1 MMTQYRESGSASG
14 ITNDLK
20 GRAHEPLF
28 FSCYIKTKMKKQ
40 TNKILHFTILKV
52 Q

>member
-14 ITNDLK
+14 ITKDFK

-28 FSCYIKTKMKKQ
+28 FFLLYKNQNEKANKQ
-40 TNKILHFTILKV
+40 NL
-52 Q
+52 